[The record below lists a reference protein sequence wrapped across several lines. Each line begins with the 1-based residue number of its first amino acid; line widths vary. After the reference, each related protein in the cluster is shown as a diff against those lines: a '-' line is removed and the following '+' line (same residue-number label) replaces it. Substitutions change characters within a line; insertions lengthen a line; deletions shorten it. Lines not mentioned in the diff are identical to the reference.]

1 VIGGDDPT
9 PWRNLADGTV
19 VAIEHDGDVIA
30 ITVERRAARVKL
42 LLAGCDAVR
51 YQPHDEP
58 MLYELEAIASS
69 QPDIR
74 EAAYEKGVMVV
85 RGGAGT
91 LFLTYAN
98 LTEQPL

>member
-1 VIGGDDPT
+1 MIGGDDPT
-9 PWRNLADGTV
+9 PWRSLADGTII
-19 VAIEHDGDVIA
+19 AIEADGDHIA
-30 ITVERRAARVKL
+30 FVVQKQATRTKL
-42 LLAGCDAVR
+42 VLAGCDAVR

-58 MLYELEAIASS
+58 MLYELDAIASS

-74 EAAYEKGVMVV
+74 TADYEKTVMVV

-98 LTEQPL
+98 LTTQVL